1 MSLLPM
7 KITYIHHSS
16 FLVETASCLL
26 LFDYTE
32 GHLPALPPGK
42 PLYVFASHVHHDH
55 YDKRIFH
62 TVPTAAHHAQVPAVT
77 FVLSSDIPAS
87 DRPIAGHLRTIVL
100 GPHQTWEDE
109 LICVETLL
117 SNDAGVA
124 FVIAVHDG
132 DESLYGDDHLKA
144 LKQIYFAGDLNAWNW
159 DGDAE
164 DMELIRIYHA
174 ELSRIDAMIFD
185 VAFIP
190 LDPRLGEEYTQGIT
204 DFFDVCGCEAR
215 TVVPMH
221 CWGKYEIIA
230 QAREKLADKYYA
242 DRIAGYR
249 AVGDVINC

>member
-7 KITYIHHSS
+7 NITYIHHSS
-16 FLVETASCLL
+16 FLVETASCML

-32 GHLPALPPGK
+32 GAIPALTGGK

-55 YDKRIFH
+55 YDRKIFQ
-62 TVPTAAHHAQVPAVT
+62 TIPAAAGRAGVSRVT
-77 FVLSSDIPAS
+77 FVLSSDISRSDLPAK
-87 DRPIAGHLRTIVL
+87 PHPEAVFL

-132 DESLYGDDHLKA
+132 DESLYGYDHLKA

-242 DRIAGYR
+242 DRIAGYLS
-249 AVGDVINC
+249 AGDVIET